1 MPPPINVFTL
11 GISLTPNH
19 GIQTHRMPPNTSVK
33 ERSVRSAAG
42 KYFAFEE
49 YKIKAEQTKKPCNVE
64 SEVFF
69 KDIRKLLSLKIKIK
83 IDTKAAKIPPIET
96 VVSFG
101 VFFLHLRET
110 VNPAKPNCEIN
121 PLIRPNNVPLC
132 LLSNEINIIP
142 AAAINIAIKVVVEIF
157 SFKKIYAK
165 IAAVKG
171 IAPNIIIVT
180 AAVVVVIERTK
191 VILATPRHTPPINPE
206 KPILL

>member
-1 MPPPINVFTL
+1 MTPPINVFTL
-11 GISLTPNH
+11 GISLIPNH
-19 GIQTHRMPPNTSVK
+19 GIQTQRIPPRTSVS

-49 YKIKAEQTKKPCNVE
+49 YKTSAEQTKNPCNVE

-69 KDIRKLLSLKIKIK
+69 KDIKTLLSLKNKIK
-83 IDTKAAKIPPIET
+83 IEMLAAKIPPIDT

-101 VFFLHLRET
+101 TFFLHLRET
-110 VNPAKPNCEIN
+110 VNPANPNWEIK
-121 PLIRPNNVPLC
+121 PLIKPNNVPLC
-132 LLSNEINIIP
+132 LLSKEIKIMP
-142 AAAINIAIKVVVEIF
+142 AAAITIATKVVVEIF

-180 AAVVVVIERTK
+180 AAVVVVIESTK
-191 VILATPRHTPPINPE
+191 VILATPKHAPPISPDR
-206 KPILL
+206 PILL

>member
-1 MPPPINVFTL
+1 MFVL
-11 GISLTPNH
+11 GTSL
-19 GIQTHRMPPNTSVK
+19 IPNTGNQTQRIPPKTSVS
-33 ERSVRSAAG
+33 ESNVRSAAG

-49 YKIKAEQTKKPCNVE
+49 YKTSAEQTKNPCNVE

-69 KDIRKLLSLKIKIK
+69 KDIKTLLSLKIKIK
-83 IDTKAAKIPPIET
+83 IDVRAAKIPPIET

-132 LLSNEINIIP
+132 LLSNEINVIP

-157 SFKKIYAK
+157 SFKKIDAK

-180 AAVVVVIERTK
+180 AAVVVVIESTK
-191 VILATPRHTPPINPE
+191 VILATPRHAPPINPE
-206 KPILL
+206 RPILL